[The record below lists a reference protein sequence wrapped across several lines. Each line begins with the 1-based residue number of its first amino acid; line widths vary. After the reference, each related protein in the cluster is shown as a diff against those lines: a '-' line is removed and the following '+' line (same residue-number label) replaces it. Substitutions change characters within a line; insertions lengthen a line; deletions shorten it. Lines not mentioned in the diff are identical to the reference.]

1 MNQIVQFLY
10 SPLIMSPLLLFC
22 ILIAYFLLLLGVAHV
37 TSRGANNDS
46 FFIGNKSSNWM
57 LVAFGMVGTTLS
69 GVTFVSVP
77 GAVGADGFGYAQ
89 ILIGY
94 VIGYLAVV
102 WLLLPLYYRLQLT
115 SIYHYLDV
123 RLGRRAYQSGAGFF
137 IISRL
142 LGATARLYL
151 VVNILQATILDS
163 LGIPF
168 WITTLVVLGM
178 ILMYTYQG
186 GVKTIVWTDT
196 LQTSGMLF
204 GLFACIWFLLGQL
217 GMSLPE
223 SLNQMQAQGLARV
236 FTFDLDSPNFFIKQ
250 IVAGAFIT
258 IAMTG
263 LDQEMMQKTISV
275 KTLRDS
281 QKNLLTLTAVL
292 VVVLLSFLFLGG
304 LLYLYAPSVGVTASG
319 DKMFP
324 AVVMGHMPAALQIVF
339 LIALI
344 SALFPSADGAITAL
358 TSSFCI
364 DILGIKRR
372 PELTPQA
379 AEGLR
384 RRVHLGF
391 AFLFLLLVMGFKAAD
406 NPSMIGVILKLAA
419 YTYGPLLG
427 LYAFGMLTRRLPT
440 DRLVPFVT
448 IGAPLLCAIL
458 EYNQSYLLGTY
469 RLGLELLMVNG
480 LLVFLGLLAISRR
493 IPGGAR

>member
-1 MNQIVQFLY
+1 
-10 SPLIMSPLLLFC
+10 MSPALLFA
-22 ILIAYFLLLLGVAHV
+22 ILIAYFALLLGVAWA
-37 TSRGANNDS
+37 TSRNANNDS

-89 ILIGY
+89 IVIGY
-94 VIGYLAVV
+94 VIGYIAVAYV
-102 WLLLPLYYRLQLT
+102 LLPLYYRLQLT

-151 VVNILQATILDS
+151 VVNILQAIILDS

-168 WITTLVVLGM
+168 WLSTLVVLAM
-178 ILMYTYQG
+178 ILLYTYKG

-196 LQTSGMLF
+196 LQTSAMLF
-204 GLFACIWFLLGQL
+204 GLFACVWILLGEL
-217 GMSLPE
+217 NMSVPE
-223 SLNQMQAQGLARV
+223 SLNQMQSQGLARI
-236 FTFDLDSPNFFIKQ
+236 FTHDPDSPNFWLKQ
-250 IVAGAFIT
+250 IIAGALIT
-258 IAMTG
+258 ITMTG
-263 LDQEMMQKTISV
+263 MDQEMMQKTISV
-275 KTLRDS
+275 KTLKDS
-281 QKNLLTLTAVL
+281 QKNMLTLTAVL

-304 LLYLYAPSVGVTASG
+304 LLYLYAPIAGVTASG
-319 DKMFP
+319 DKIFP
-324 AVVMGHMPAALQIVF
+324 AVVMGHLPAALQVVF

-358 TSSFCI
+358 TSSTCI
-364 DILGIKRR
+364 DLLGIKRR
-372 PELTPQA
+372 SDLTEA
-379 AEGLR
+379 AKERLR

-391 AFLFLLLVMGFKAAD
+391 AGLFLFMVLGFKAAD
-406 NPSMIGVILKLAA
+406 NPSMIVVILKLAA

-427 LYAFGMLTRRLPT
+427 LFAFGMLTRRGVT
-440 DRLVPFVT
+440 DRLVPYIT
-448 IGAPLLCAIL
+448 IGAPILCALL
-458 EYNQSYLLGTY
+458 EYNQEHLFGSY

-480 LLVFLGLLAISRR
+480 ILVYAGLFAISHKEKA
-493 IPGGAR
+493 GSAAVAA